1 MPCSR
6 TKVSVKDATAPKP
19 VRPRSMK
26 YHGLLGMTLAAQHLV
41 VDDKWT
47 PDSLSAQ
54 FQSFSQLL
62 SKYILH
68 MR

>member
-6 TKVSVKDATAPKP
+6 TKVIVKDATSPKP

-47 PDSLSAQ
+47 PNSLSAQ
-54 FQSFSQLL
+54 FQSFTQLL
-62 SKYILH
+62 SEYI
-68 MR
+68 